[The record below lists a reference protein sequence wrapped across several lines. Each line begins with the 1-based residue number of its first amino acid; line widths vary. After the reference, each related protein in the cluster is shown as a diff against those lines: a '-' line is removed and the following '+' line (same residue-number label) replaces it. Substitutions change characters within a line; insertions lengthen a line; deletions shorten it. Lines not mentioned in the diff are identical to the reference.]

1 MATIKKYNGSTWE
14 NAVVRK
20 YGTATETIQ
29 SGDTI
34 YANGQ
39 PITTYSLKGNTVQN
53 GTPSPSNPVAVNGV
67 GERTENLL
75 QIPDVAETTKRGV
88 TYHIKGNSLYIDGTS
103 TTAFGFNIR
112 GTFTLKA
119 GTYTNQMYG
128 FTGNRMYYSF
138 DNVSAT
144 MCTSDVNLY
153 KTFTISEDT
162 TYANALVWINNEVA
176 FNNEKIDFALFES
189 EVPKEFEVYGYK
201 IPILTNQTT
210 TNIYI
215 GDNPLRKS
223 LDGTAYDTL
232 DSNGT
237 LTQRVDSDGSVL
249 ATPIVSQITV
259 PSIPTVDGANTITI
273 DTTVQ
278 PSEFSATWTGWH
290 DAYVKEYDGTNWQ

>member
-20 YGTATETIQ
+20 YGTASEIITPPT
-29 SGDTI
+29 TI
-34 YANGQ
+34 YADGTA
-39 PITTYSLKGNTVQN
+39 ITSYTLKGNTTQS
-53 GTPSPSNPVAVNGV
+53 GTPTPSNPVDVNGV
-67 GERTENLL
+67 GERTENIYDKYHTIEVRNLGIRYG
-75 QIPDVAETTKRGV
+75 QYVPQDVYSIYNDTDNDVIWGTDDMQSRFTACQAHSTAT
-88 TYHIKGNSLYIDGTS
+88 IDMTIYPS
-103 TTAFGFNIR
+103 QQNFGFIMPYNDASLGDITIVQ
-112 GTFTLKA
+112 GSTPP
-119 GTYTNQMYG
+119 
-128 FTGNRMYYSF
+128 
-138 DNVSAT
+138 
-144 MCTSDVNLY
+144 TSY
-153 KTFTISEDT
+153 I
-162 TYANALVWINNEVA
+162 
-176 FNNEKIDFALFES
+176 
-189 EVPKEFEVYGYK
+189 PYGYK

-259 PSIPTVDGANTITI
+259 PSIPTTEGANSIRV

-278 PSEFSATWTGWH
+278 TSEFTATWTGWH
-290 DAYVKEYDGTNWQ
+290 NATVKEWDGSDWQ

>member
-20 YGTATETIQ
+20 YGTASEIITPPT
-29 SGDTI
+29 TI
-34 YANGQ
+34 YADGTA
-39 PITTYSLKGNTVQN
+39 ITSYTLKGNTTQS
-53 GTPSPSNPVAVNGV
+53 GTPTPSNPVDVNGV
-67 GERTENLL
+67 GERTENIYDKYHTIEVRNLGIRYG
-75 QIPDVAETTKRGV
+75 QYVPQDVYSIYNDTDNDVIWGTDDMQSRFTACQAHSTAT
-88 TYHIKGNSLYIDGTS
+88 IDMTIYPS
-103 TTAFGFNIR
+103 QQNFGFIMPYNDASLGDITIVQ
-112 GTFTLKA
+112 GSTPP
-119 GTYTNQMYG
+119 
-128 FTGNRMYYSF
+128 
-138 DNVSAT
+138 
-144 MCTSDVNLY
+144 TSY
-153 KTFTISEDT
+153 I
-162 TYANALVWINNEVA
+162 
-176 FNNEKIDFALFES
+176 
-189 EVPKEFEVYGYK
+189 PYGYK

-259 PSIPTVDGANTITI
+259 PSIPTTEGANSIRV

-278 PSEFSATWTGWH
+278 PSEFTATWTGWH
-290 DAYVKEYDGTNWQ
+290 NATVKEWDGSDWQ